1 MFITGFVYVKP
12 SFQCQQ
18 SLTLPDHPYLIG
30 LLVHKWEVPWM
41 RLFPLRLILRLGAL
55 YRYYPTPILSNINR
69 EPVYAEIG
77 NTVMNL
83 LADFR
88 NFAYTIDIIKGLT
101 IHMESRKTTVSI
113 PKNRYDLVMRVLNNS
128 TDK

>member
-1 MFITGFVYVKP
+1 MK
-12 SFQCQQ
+12 
-18 SLTLPDHPYLIG
+18 
-30 LLVHKWEVPWM
+30 
-41 RLFPLRLILRLGAL
+41 LFPLRLILRLGAL

-101 IHMESRKTTVSI
+101 IHMEARKTTVSI
-113 PKNRYDLVMRVLNNS
+113 PKNRYDLVMRVINNS
-128 TDK
+128 TDQ